1 MPGLI
6 THLEIANNIGK
17 KLKTGIIKNR
27 ALFYIGSIAPDAVH
41 SKEDYQRIHKKKSHL
56 RQEIADVDFN
66 NISNLELFYSRV
78 EKFINNN
85 IFKESKFNDLYKGY
99 VVHLLTDELFLL
111 KLRPKFVEKMQAIDI
126 TPRNIEFKERILYEL
141 DCHNFM
147 FLENNRKYNEIFKL
161 IKNVKVLDIED
172 YILENE
178 VYKEIDWMVNY
189 YNPQK
194 INRKEPKYIFNK
206 EIKEFSNF
214 ATDNIIERLSDNK
227 SFSKIF

>member
-111 KLRPKFVEKMQAIDI
+111 SKAKI
-126 TPRNIEFKERILYEL
+126 
-141 DCHNFM
+141 CW
-147 FLENNRKYNEIFKL
+147 
-161 IKNVKVLDIED
+161 KNAS
-172 YILENE
+172 YR
-178 VYKEIDWMVNY
+178 Y
-189 YNPQK
+189 Y
-194 INRKEPKYIFNK
+194 
-206 EIKEFSNF
+206 
-214 ATDNIIERLSDNK
+214 T
-227 SFSKIF
+227 